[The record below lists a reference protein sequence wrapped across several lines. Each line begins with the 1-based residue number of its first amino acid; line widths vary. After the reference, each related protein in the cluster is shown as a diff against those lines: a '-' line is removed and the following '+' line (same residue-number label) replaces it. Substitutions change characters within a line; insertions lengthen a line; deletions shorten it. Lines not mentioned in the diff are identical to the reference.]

1 MLKSA
6 STSLILLGI
15 LAIVAG
21 IVVIAW
27 PGVTAL
33 ALVIMFAVF
42 VFVDALLQALRAF
55 SADAP
60 GPVAGHLVLAG
71 VDILAGV
78 IALAWPRASALVVV
92 LVVAIWAFAG
102 GFLEIIAAFGSDET
116 SGSRAM
122 LITGG
127 LLSVI
132 FGIILFSRPGL
143 GLASIAL
150 LFGLFAVM
158 DGVAQI
164 IIGLQIR
171 SGGQLL
177 SSVS

>member
-1 MLKSA
+1 MFKSA

-21 IVVIAW
+21 IVAIAW
-27 PGVTAL
+27 PGVTVL

-55 SADAP
+55 SSDAP
-60 GPVAGHLVLAG
+60 GPVVGHLVLAA

-78 IALAWPRASALVVV
+78 VALAWPRASALVVV
-92 LVVAIWAFAG
+92 LVIAIWAFAG
-102 GFLEIIAAFGSDET
+102 GFWEIIAAFGSDET

-122 LITGG
+122 LIIGG

-132 FGIILFSRPGL
+132 FGVVLFTRPGL
-143 GLASIAL
+143 GVAALAL

-158 DGVAQI
+158 DGVAQV
-164 IIGLQIR
+164 IIGTQLR
-171 SGGQLL
+171 SNGQFL
-177 SSVS
+177 SAAS

>member
-1 MLKSA
+1 MIKSA

-21 IVVIAW
+21 IVAIAW
-27 PGVTAL
+27 PGVTVL

-55 SADAP
+55 SSDAL
-60 GPVAGHLVLAG
+60 GPVVGHLVLAAVG
-71 VDILAGV
+71 ILAGV
-78 IALAWPRASALVVV
+78 VALAWPRASALVVV

-102 GFLEIIAAFGSDET
+102 GFWEIIAAFGSDET

-122 LITGG
+122 LIIGG

-132 FGIILFSRPGL
+132 FGVVLFTRPSL
-143 GLASIAL
+143 GVATLAL

-158 DGVAQI
+158 DGVAQV
-164 IIGLQIR
+164 IIGTQLR
-171 SGGQLL
+171 SNGQFL
-177 SSVS
+177 STAT